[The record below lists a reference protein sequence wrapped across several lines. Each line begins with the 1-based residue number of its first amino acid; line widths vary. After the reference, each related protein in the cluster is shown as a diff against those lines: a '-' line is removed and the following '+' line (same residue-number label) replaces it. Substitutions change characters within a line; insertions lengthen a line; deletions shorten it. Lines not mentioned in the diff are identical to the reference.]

1 MKLSYSTWGMQ
12 TTPID
17 EAVRHCA
24 ALGYDG
30 LELTIIP
37 GWPTDAAT
45 MRVNER
51 RRIRQLYDDAGLEL
65 CGISGNVG
73 LLQGDPSA
81 EEADAARFR
90 TYLDFAAELQQ
101 PGERLIVTTVS
112 GGAPGDWVARKHQF
126 VETAGRLA
134 AYANERGVMVGIE
147 PHAGH
152 ALRTPDDAVWL
163 IEQVD
168 SPGMT
173 IHFDI
178 SHFNVQGIPME
189 ESVAKLTPISM
200 HTHVKDERGIF
211 PDHDFLIPGEGEMDY
226 PRYLRLMSDAGY
238 DGHIV
243 VEISLMVQRRP
254 DYDPLAAAAQSYDV
268 LSRAFETARIARSQ
282 A

>member
-30 LELTIIP
+30 LELTVIP

-45 MRVNER
+45 MSAEER
-51 RRIRQLYDDAGLEL
+51 QRIRRLYDGSGLEL
-65 CGISGNVG
+65 CGISGNVS
-73 LLQGDPSA
+73 LLQDDPAAEAA
-81 EEADAARFR
+81 EEARFR
-90 TYLDFAAELQQ
+90 GYLDFAAEMQQ
-101 PGERLIVTTVS
+101 PGETLIVTTIS
-112 GGAPGDWVARKHQF
+112 GGAPGDWETRRRQF

-134 AYANERGVMVGIE
+134 EYAHDRGVMVGIE
-147 PHAGH
+147 PHVGH
-152 ALRTPDDAVWL
+152 ALRTPDDALWL
-163 IEQVD
+163 VDQVD
-168 SPGMT
+168 SPGLT

-189 ESVAKLTPISM
+189 ESVAKLTPISL
-200 HTHVKDERGIF
+200 HTHIKDERGIF
-211 PDHDFLIPGEGEMDY
+211 PNHDFLIPGEGEMDY
-226 PRYLRLMSDAGY
+226 PRYLRPMSEAGY

-254 DYDPLAAAAQSYDV
+254 DYDALAAATQSYDV
-268 LSRAFETARIARSQ
+268 LSRAFETAGVSRSER
-282 A
+282 